1 MSVLNVSDLSVKYT
15 TRSGRLRA
23 VNQVSFTIE
32 QGTTLG
38 IVGESGSGKSQ
49 LAMAIM
55 GLLDD
60 QARVSGKVLFEGQS
74 LLELSN
80 SQRRNINGNQIA
92 MVFQDPMSSLNP
104 YLSIATQ
111 MTEVLV
117 THKRINYKTA
127 LRLAIKLLID
137 CGISD
142 AEQRIHSYPHQF
154 SGGMRQRILIATALL
169 CQPSLLIADEP
180 TTALDVSMQ
189 AQILSLIKQL
199 QRQQGIT
206 LMVITHDFG
215 VVAELCDQVMVLYGG
230 QVMEYG
236 QVSTVLQQPKH
247 PYTQGLLASMPTLK
261 KTGQQLY
268 SMPGDPPDPVDLP
281 RGCPF
286 EPRCSKRI
294 LECQS
299 TKSEQVLLKDGRQV
313 FCHIVDNFRQV

>member
-1 MSVLNVSDLSVKYT
+1 MSVLNVSDLSVQYT

-23 VNQVSFTIE
+23 VNRVSFTIE

-80 SQRRNINGNQIA
+80 SQRRSINGNRIA

-104 YLSIATQ
+104 FLSIATQ

-117 THKRINYKTA
+117 THKHINYKTA
-127 LRLAIKLLID
+127 LILAIKLLID

-189 AQILSLIKQL
+189 AQILGLIKQL

-206 LMVITHDFG
+206 MMVITHDFG

-261 KTGQQLY
+261 KSGQQLY

-294 LECQS
+294 IECRS

>member
-1 MSVLNVSDLSVKYT
+1 
-15 TRSGRLRA
+15 
-23 VNQVSFTIE
+23 
-32 QGTTLG
+32 
-38 IVGESGSGKSQ
+38 VGESGSGKSQ

-80 SQRRNINGNQIA
+80 SQRRSINGNRIA

-117 THKRINYKTA
+117 THKHINYKTA
-127 LRLAIKLLID
+127 LILAIKLLID

-189 AQILSLIKQL
+189 AQILGLIKQL

-206 LMVITHDFG
+206 MMVITHDFG

-261 KTGQQLY
+261 KTGHQLY

-294 LECQS
+294 IECRS

>member
-1 MSVLNVSDLSVKYT
+1 MSVLDVSDLSVNYA
-15 TRSGRLRA
+15 TRSGVLRA
-23 VNQVSFTIE
+23 VNRVSFTIK

-55 GLLDD
+55 GLVDNH
-60 QARVSGKVLFEGQS
+60 AKISGKILFEGQS

-80 SQRRNINGNQIA
+80 SQRRSINGNRIA

-117 THKRINYKTA
+117 THKQLNYKTA
-127 LRLAIKLLID
+127 LMQSIELLVD
-137 CGISD
+137 CGIDDS
-142 AEQRIHSYPHQF
+142 EKRINGYPHEF

-169 CQPSLLIADEP
+169 CQPMLLIADEP

-189 AQILSLIKQL
+189 AQILGLLKQL
-199 QRQQGIT
+199 QRQHGTT

-215 VVAELCDQVMVLYGG
+215 VVAELCDQVMVMYGG
-230 QVMEYG
+230 QVMENG
-236 QVSTVLQQPKH
+236 PVRAVLQQPQH

-261 KTGQQLY
+261 KTGEQLY
-268 SMPGDPPDPVDLP
+268 SMPGDSPDPINLP
-281 RGCPF
+281 HGCPF
-286 EPRCSKRI
+286 EPRCSQRV
-294 LECQS
+294 LECQLA
-299 TKSEQVLLKDGRQV
+299 KPERILSEDGRQV
-313 FCHIVDNFRQV
+313 FCHVVTTQ

>member
-1 MSVLNVSDLSVKYT
+1 
-15 TRSGRLRA
+15 
-23 VNQVSFTIE
+23 
-32 QGTTLG
+32 
-38 IVGESGSGKSQ
+38 VGESGSGKSQ

-80 SQRRNINGNQIA
+80 SQRRSINGNRIA

-104 YLSIATQ
+104 FLSIATQ

-117 THKRINYKTA
+117 THKHINYKTA
-127 LRLAIKLLID
+127 LILAIKLLID

-189 AQILSLIKQL
+189 AQILGLIKQL

-206 LMVITHDFG
+206 MMVITHDFG

-261 KTGQQLY
+261 KSGQQLY

-294 LECQS
+294 IECRS